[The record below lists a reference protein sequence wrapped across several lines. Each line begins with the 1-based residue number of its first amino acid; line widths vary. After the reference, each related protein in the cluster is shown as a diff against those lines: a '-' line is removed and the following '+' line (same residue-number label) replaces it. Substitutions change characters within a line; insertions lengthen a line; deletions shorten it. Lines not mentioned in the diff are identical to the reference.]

1 MKNFASTPL
10 TEAIGWVLLHSLWQG
25 LLLAVLLFA
34 FFKLNA
40 TATKRYWAGLTTLL
54 AQSLASLLT
63 FAWYWQNSVSVGSQP
78 VVLPIQNNPITVTTS
93 PLISSESTTWLYQFE
108 TYLPFLVQ
116 VWLIG
121 VVLFWGRLVL
131 NFWYAD
137 QLKRTPSQPIPPAVT
152 QLFERLSSHVSFKL
166 PVRLVVSI
174 EVTVPMVIGHL
185 KPVILLPLGLVTR
198 LSTKQLEAVLAH
210 ELAHLMR
217 QDFVI
222 NLVQTAL
229 EGLYFFNPAIWWIS
243 AKVREERENA
253 CDDFAVRF
261 CGNRHVLAQALAQVE
276 TYRQEPVLAMA
287 FGAKKMPLLQRIQR
301 ILGVSTP
308 NTHEPKSALF
318 LIGMI
323 GLVGV
328 LMAFQPQEKPTQTK
342 QETPKATAK
351 PKIAASRTTKPKK
364 ATSYSQTPDRMYW
377 RSDSFTELDSAAQ
390 AKIKRHEAEI
400 EKLGQ
405 QLKPYEEQLHLLEKQ
420 MHAQSAQMKVYEVP
434 MRAQEKEMRVI
445 EEKYRP
451 YLRKQEELGRLLR
464 KKQGEKEQEQL
475 MNQLDQNEKMLEG
488 FHKEMEAIHEK
499 MEIHHQQLEKLH
511 EPLDS
516 LNQKMEAL
524 VEEKM
529 EVIFEKMEVHNQAI
543 AELHGFEMPPPP
555 PPPARV
561 SRPTP
566 PARVSRPTDAEWE
579 QAAKPLRTPRVPK
592 LPKTPRA
599 PKPPKPPREN

>member
-25 LLLAVLLFA
+25 LLLATLLFV
-34 FFKLNA
+34 FFKVNK
-40 TATKRYWAGLTTLL
+40 TASKRYWAGLTTLL
-54 AQSLASLLT
+54 AQGVVSLFT
-63 FAWYWQNSVSVGSQP
+63 FAWYWQNSISIGAQP
-78 VVLPIQNNPITVTTS
+78 VVAPIQSNPVTVTNS
-93 PLISSESTTWLYQFE
+93 PLISSESSTWLYQLE
-108 TYLPFLVQ
+108 TYLPFFVQ

-137 QLKRTPSQPIPPAVT
+137 RLKQTPSQPIPAAVT
-152 QLFERLSSHVSFKL
+152 QLFEQLSSHVSLRL
-166 PVRLVVSI
+166 PVRLLVSM

-185 KPVILLPLGLVTR
+185 KPAILLPLGLVTR
-198 LSTKQLEAVLAH
+198 LSAKQLEAVLAH

-217 QDFVI
+217 QDFAI

-301 ILGVSTP
+301 ILGVTSP

-328 LMAFQPQEKPTQTK
+328 LMAFQPQEKPTQAK
-342 QETPKATAK
+342 QKTPKATAQ
-351 PKIAASRTTKPKK
+351 PKVSTTRVAKPKK
-364 ATSYSQTPDRMYW
+364 ATSYTSTPHRVRW
-377 RSDSFTELDSAAQ
+377 SDESLTELDSATK
-390 AKIKRHEAEI
+390 AKIKQHKVEI
-400 EKLGQ
+400 SKLHQ
-405 QLKPYEEQLHLLEKQ
+405 ELKPYEEQLHLLEKQ
-420 MHAQSAQMKVYEVP
+420 MHAQSAQMRVYEVP
-434 MRAQEKEMRVI
+434 MRAQEKEMRKI

-475 MNQLDQNEKMLEG
+475 MTQLEQNEKILDG
-488 FHKEMEAIHEK
+488 FHKETEAIHEE
-499 MEIHHQQLEKLH
+499 MEKHHQQLEKLH

-516 LNQKMEAL
+516 LNQKIEAL

-529 EVIFEKMEVHNQAI
+529 EVIFEEIQVHNQAI
-543 AELHGFEMPPPP
+543 AELYGFEMPPPP

-561 SRPTP
+561 SRPTL
-566 PARVSRPTDAEWE
+566 PTDAEWE
-579 QAAKPLRTPRVPK
+579 QAAKPVRA
-592 LPKTPRA
+592 PRA
-599 PKPPKPPREN
+599 PKPPKTPPPPPPKPPREK